1 VERTKLDVELSLE
14 ARSLVGLHIVNF
26 AYMTSTVNPWN
37 LRGKWKIFNLLKIY
51 FDIRRTH

>member
-1 VERTKLDVELSLE
+1 MERTKLDVELSLE

-37 LRGKWKIFNLLKIY
+37 LRGKWKIINLLKIY